1 MIKVLK
7 KYSCICKKFK
17 RAADLGR
24 FRLVLRFSAALTHV
38 VSGVETLRDTNLE
51 NLHEKKD
58 EIGEDHWKKALHVIK
73 EINRTQQVAEILTR
87 STNNSDLKII
97 GHLMAES
104 HESLRDL
111 YEVSCPEVDLL
122 VDCAM
127 KQPGVLGARIT
138 GWLATEMLEVNK
150 RVKLFRPFSYF
161 DESFFCKSLAYVPCN
176 INGNFANVFFQVFSL
191 T

>member
-1 MIKVLK
+1 M
-7 KYSCICKKFK
+7 
-17 RAADLGR
+17 
-24 FRLVLRFSAALTHV
+24 
-38 VSGVETLRDTNLE
+38 ETLRDTNLE

-73 EINRTQQVAEILTR
+73 EINRTQQVAEILTK

-122 VDCAM
+122 VGCAM

-161 DESFFCKSLAYVPCN
+161 DESFFAKVSRTFLVTSMVISPMSFFRSFFLLSKN
-176 INGNFANVFFQVFSL
+176 SVFFL
-191 T
+191 